1 MRPSWLERI
10 GLPVYVALLFAFLAL
25 PMVIVVAVSFNAGEF
40 IHFPPRGFS
49 FRWFRHVFEGAN
61 FGPAIVV
68 SLELAVLST
77 LGSLCLGIPAALALV
92 RYPVPFRD
100 AIQAFLLSPLSLPL
114 IVYGIALL
122 FFAGA
127 IGLQL
132 SFFGLFAGHVVITVP
147 YILRTV
153 VAVYGGVDRHL
164 EEAAMVLGADHL
176 TCFRRVTLPLIKPG
190 IVVGSI
196 FSFLTSFDNVP
207 VSIFMTKTDTITLP
221 VAILSYLVY
230 SFDPSVAAVS
240 TLQMLFAVAVL
251 LLLERTYGLGRFTA
265 LGGQ

>member
-1 MRPSWLERI
+1 MRPSWLERV
-10 GLPVYVALLFAFLAL
+10 GLPLYVAALFAFLAL

-61 FGPAIVV
+61 FGPAILV

-77 LGSLCLGIPAALALV
+77 LGSLALGIPAALALV
-92 RYPVPFRD
+92 RHPVPGRD

-114 IVYGIALL
+114 IVFGIALL

-132 SFFGLFAGHVVITVP
+132 SFIGLLAGHVVITVP

-153 VAVYGGVDRHL
+153 VAVYGGVDRQL
-164 EEAAMVLGADHL
+164 EEAAMTLGADAL

-207 VSIFMTKTDTITLP
+207 VSIFLTNPDTTTLP

-240 TLQMLFAVAVL
+240 SLQMVFAVTVL
-251 LLLERTYGLGRFTA
+251 LVLERTYGLGQFTA
-265 LGGQ
+265 VGGQ

>member
-1 MRPSWLERI
+1 MRPGWVERV
-10 GLPVYVALLFAFLAL
+10 GLPVYVAGLFAFLAL

-40 IHFPPRGFS
+40 IYFPPRGLS
-49 FRWFRHVFEGAN
+49 LRWFRHVFEGGT
-61 FGPAIVV
+61 FGPAIVN
-68 SLELAVLST
+68 SFKLALLST
-77 LGSLCLGIPAALALV
+77 AGSLLLGIPAALALV

-100 AIQAFLLSPLSLPL
+100 GIQAFLLSPLSLPL
-114 IVYGIALL
+114 IVFGVALL

-132 SFFGLFAGHVVITVP
+132 SFIGLLAGHVVITVP

-153 VAVYGGVDRHL
+153 VAVYSGIDRNL
-164 EEAAMVLGADHL
+164 EEAAMVLGADGL

-207 VSIFMTKTDTITLP
+207 VSIFLTKTDTMTLP

-230 SFDPSVAAVS
+230 NFDPSVAAVS
-240 TLQMLFAVAVL
+240 TLQILFAVAVL
-251 LLLERTYGLGRFTA
+251 LVLETTYGLGQFGSVA
-265 LGGQ
+265 GQ

>member
-1 MRPSWLERI
+1 VRPGWLERV
-10 GLPVYVALLFAFLAL
+10 GLPFYVAALFAFLAL

-49 FRWFRHVFEGAN
+49 LRWFRHVFEGAN
-61 FGPAIVV
+61 FGAAIVV
-68 SLELAVLST
+68 SLQLALLST
-77 LGSLCLGIPAALALV
+77 LGSLGLGIPAAIALV

-114 IVYGIALL
+114 IVFGIALL
-122 FFAGA
+122 FYAGA

-132 SFFGLFAGHVVITVP
+132 SFVGLLAGHIVITVP

-153 VAVYGGVDRHL
+153 LAVYAGVDRHL
-164 EEAAMVLGADHL
+164 EEAAMVLGADGV
-176 TCFRRVTLPLIKPG
+176 TCFRRITLPLIKPG

-207 VSIFMTKTDTITLP
+207 VSIFLTKTETTTLP

-240 TLQMLFAVAVL
+240 TLQMLFAVTVL
-251 LLLERTYGLGRFTA
+251 LVLERTYGLGQFTA
-265 LGGQ
+265 VGGQ